1 MIALYRTSIRDE
13 FESDIS
19 SVTPFTEIMNPRSR
33 HVTFILRTMGGAR
46 PRYVQSHIT
55 WIHSHN
61 YLAHQFNYQVTGSP
75 IFGMYSSPIK
85 VSDRINA
92 IIIGLSYLKLY
103 LQISRTFTF
112 SCAFY
117 YFRVH

>member
-1 MIALYRTSIRDE
+1 MAKFGKLSSTYVKMVAIILYRTSIRDE

-33 HVTFILRTMGGAR
+33 HVTFILRTVGGTR
-46 PRYVQSHIT
+46 PRYVQSHFT

-75 IFGMYSSPIK
+75 IFGLNSSPIK
-85 VSDRINA
+85 VCIRI
-92 IIIGLSYLKLY
+92 S
-103 LQISRTFTF
+103 
-112 SCAFY
+112 
-117 YFRVH
+117 VM